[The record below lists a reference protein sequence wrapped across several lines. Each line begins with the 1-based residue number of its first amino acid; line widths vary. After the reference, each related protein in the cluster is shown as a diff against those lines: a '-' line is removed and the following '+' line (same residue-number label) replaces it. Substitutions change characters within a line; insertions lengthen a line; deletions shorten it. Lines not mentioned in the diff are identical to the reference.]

1 MTLSEMHIWFRQFVQ
16 QMGMQNTR
24 AILPE
29 QIDLV
34 INTSITDITNQLI
47 QAHIGLT
54 NDRIITDNSK
64 IGQIN
69 AFGTLYE
76 VTEALISDYFG
87 GHKQEGDYKVYSS
100 SFSSLNI
107 NYLFFTNLDINYS
120 IDPNGLKVTNYFPI
134 RIIDDIYLADTL
146 NDFILKPRLRSP
158 IAVINNKKIN
168 IYIDAE
174 HNISNLEPNKVR
186 ISYVRKPAKV
196 QYRQDLGQ
204 SNIDCDLPEYLHID
218 VLKHAA
224 DLWRIAV
231 TGALNS
237 ANQQNQVNQQEAARN
252 NYRTGDN
259 S

>member
-1 MTLSEMHIWFRQFVQ
+1 MNLSEMHIWFRQFVQ

-69 AFGTLYE
+69 AFGTLYKVAE
-76 VTEALISDYFG
+76 VLVTDYFG
-87 GHKQEGDYKVYSS
+87 NFKQEGDYRIYKS

-107 NYLFFTNLDINYS
+107 DYLFFTNLDINYVVGS
-120 IDPNGLKVTNYFPI
+120 KVTNYFPV

-146 NDFILKPRLRSP
+146 NDFILRPKLRSP
-158 IAVINNKKIN
+158 IAVINNKNIN
-168 IYIDAE
+168 IYVDAE
-174 HNISNLEPNKVR
+174 HNIYDLEANKVR
-186 ISYVRKPAKV
+186 ISYVSKPVKV
-196 QYRQDLGQ
+196 QYRQDFGQ
-204 SNIDCDLPEYLHID
+204 ANIDCDLPEYLHID
-218 VLKHAA
+218 ILKHAA
-224 DLWRIAV
+224 DLWRMSI
-231 TGALNS
+231 TGALSS
-237 ANQQNQVNQQEAARN
+237 ANQQEQVNQQEAARN
-252 NYRTGDN
+252 NYRVGDN

>member
-1 MTLSEMHIWFRQFVQ
+1 MNLSEMHIWFRQFVQ

-54 NDRIITDNSK
+54 NDRVITDNSK
-64 IGQIN
+64 IGQTN
-69 AFGTLYE
+69 AFGTLYKVDKVL
-76 VTEALISDYFG
+76 VTDYFG
-87 GHKQEGDYKVYSS
+87 NSEIEGDYKIYKA
-100 SFSSLNI
+100 SFTSLNI
-107 NYLFFTNLDINYS
+107 DWLFFTNLDINYI
-120 IDPNGLKVTNYFPI
+120 IDTKVTNYFPI

-146 NDFILKPRLRSP
+146 NDFILRPKLRSP
-158 IAVINNKKIN
+158 IAVVNNKSIN
-168 IYIDAE
+168 IYVDAQ
-174 HNISNLEPNKVR
+174 HNISNLEANQIR
-186 ISYVRKPAKV
+186 ISYVAKPAKV
-196 QYRQDLGQ
+196 QYRQDFGQ
-204 SNIDCDLPEYLHID
+204 PNIDCDLPEYLHID
-218 VLKHAA
+218 ILKHAA
-224 DLWRIAV
+224 DLWRIAI